1 MLGVAGGAKLTTT
14 PMTDLTGLVCIHWS
28 ERTHA
33 KCRRRAVV
41 STSVVA
47 IGVCG
52 CKYGHLEAPKE
63 KRDLRPVAASR
74 WFVFV
79 PGRHGMCAGRPESL
93 RAVGVVETRRDPF
106 VRRLRYDVMGRLSV
120 G

>member
-1 MLGVAGGAKLTTT
+1 MLGVVTARGRSMWGVLVLGVAGGAKLTTT

-52 CKYGHLEAPKE
+52 
-63 KRDLRPVAASR
+63 
-74 WFVFV
+74 
-79 PGRHGMCAGRPESL
+79 
-93 RAVGVVETRRDPF
+93 
-106 VRRLRYDVMGRLSV
+106 
-120 G
+120 